1 MSEEKKA
8 FFAKLDDFVAKKKD
22 LKATI
27 FKLDRRF
34 DDVKLKVDLAKNNL
48 FSGLLSDEERMT
60 LIDNVKSLLL
70 LYQELK
76 DVEHYEQIIDKEAK
90 DKNIQF
96 TEQEKDKFED
106 SKFLL
111 RKSIP
116 WKLVQTYQDLNHS
129 FREYIANIFVDK
141 YLNHY
146 TPEELKE
153 VTELKEKVMSKVN

>member
-1 MSEEKKA
+1 MTDDKKA
-8 FFAKLDDFVAKKKD
+8 LFAKLDDFVAKKKD
-22 LKATI
+22 LKTTI
-27 FKLDRRF
+27 FELDRRF

-60 LIDNVKSLLL
+60 LIDNVKSLLI

-90 DKNIQF
+90 DKKIQF
-96 TEQEKDKFED
+96 TEDEKDKFED
-106 SKFLL
+106 SKALL

-116 WKLVQTYQDLNHS
+116 WKLVQTYQQLNHS

-141 YLNHY
+141 YLSHY
-146 TPEELKE
+146 TEEELKD
-153 VTELKEKVMSKVN
+153 VTALKEKVMSKIN

>member
-27 FKLDRRF
+27 FELDRRF

-60 LIDNVKSLLL
+60 LIDNVKSLLV

-116 WKLVQTYQDLNHS
+116 WKLVQAYQDLNHS

>member
-1 MSEEKKA
+1 MTDEKKA
-8 FFAKLDDFVAKKKD
+8 LFAKLDDFIAKKKD
-22 LKATI
+22 LKSTI
-27 FKLDRRF
+27 FELDRRF

-60 LIDNVKSLLL
+60 LIDNVKSLLI

-90 DKNIQF
+90 DKKIQF
-96 TEQEKDKFED
+96 TEEEKDKFDD
-106 SKFLL
+106 SKALL

-116 WKLVQTYQDLNHS
+116 WKLVQTYQNLNHS

-141 YLNHY
+141 YLSHY
-146 TPEELKE
+146 TEEELKD
-153 VTELKEKVMSKVN
+153 VTKLKEKVMSKVN

>member
-27 FKLDRRF
+27 FELDRRF

>member
-1 MSEEKKA
+1 MSDIKKE

-27 FKLDRRF
+27 FELDRRF

-48 FSGLLSDEERMT
+48 FSGLLSDEQRMT
-60 LIDNVKSLLL
+60 LIDNVKSLLV

-96 TEQEKDKFED
+96 TEQEKDKFND
-106 SKFLL
+106 SKALL

-116 WKLVQTYQDLNHS
+116 WKLVQTYNDLNHS

-141 YLNHY
+141 YLSHY

-153 VTELKEKVMSKVN
+153 VTELKQKIMSKVN

>member
-1 MSEEKKA
+1 MADEKKA
-8 FFAKLDDFVAKKKD
+8 FFEKLDSYVTKKKD

-27 FKLDRRF
+27 FELDRRF

-48 FSGLLSDEERMT
+48 FSGLLSDDERLT
-60 LIDNVKSLLL
+60 LIENVKSLLN

-76 DVEHYEQIIDKEAK
+76 DVEHYEQIVDNEAK
-90 DKNIQF
+90 EKKFQF

-111 RKSIP
+111 RKAIP
-116 WKLVQTYQDLNHS
+116 WKLVQTYNDLNHS

-141 YLNHY
+141 YLSHY
-146 TPEELKE
+146 SPEELKD
-153 VTELKEKVMSKVN
+153 VTLLKEKVMSKVN

>member
-27 FKLDRRF
+27 FELDRRF

-60 LIDNVKSLLL
+60 LIDNVKSLLV

-76 DVEHYEQIIDKEAK
+76 DLEHYEQIIDKEAK